1 MTDLEM
7 TRLCAEAV
15 GLQWKLLPALEGSET
30 YDEDT
35 IIFYDGPYPVK
46 YNPIMNDAQ
55 AMALV
60 KKCGLSLCSPSP
72 ENADWQALKVWTGD
86 STTPSAFNKDLNRAI
101 VECVAKMQASK

>member
-60 KKCGLSLCSPSP
+60 KKMRLCIGSVGGWSVWSGL
-72 ENADWQALKVWTGD
+72 QD
-86 STTPSAFNKDLNRAI
+86 SGSSQSKDLNRAI
-101 VECVAKMQASK
+101 CMAVAKMQASK